1 MARPR
6 KTGLDYFP
14 FDVDFFDNYKIMDLL
29 NEYGA
34 LGVSIYQIILCKI
47 YKNGYYLEVPL
58 DKLATQIVRIIGN
71 RWIPKKDLVLQVILY
86 CADIGLFDKALLSQS
101 VITSAGLQQRYS
113 EVTVRNKVNKDK
125 YWLLE
130 KKETQEALI
139 TAPKA
144 LVSVAETKVNVTET
158 KVNATTIPQKERKG
172 KKSKVNSS
180 SSSLDTNNIVIPCQ
194 NGTYTVTEEQQQ
206 LLQQVF
212 KNVDVKEALLKMSD
226 YASIRPERQR
236 SLDSVEN
243 WIRKWLTENSN
254 GKFQQVNRSSGSD
267 KQQNVKTKEGADNK
281 SSNTSYDISA
291 FKKYDIFE

>member
-29 NEYGA
+29 NEYGT

-101 VITSAGLQQRYS
+101 VITSVGLQQRYS

-139 TAPKA
+139 TVPKT
-144 LVSVAETKVNVTET
+144 LVSVTETKANATETKVNVT
-158 KVNATTIPQKERKG
+158 TIPQKESKE

-180 SSSLDTNNIVIPCQ
+180 KLYTNDIVIPCK
-194 NGTYTVTEEQQQ
+194 NGTYTVTEKQQQQ
-206 LLQQVF
+206 LQQVY
-212 KNVDVKEALLKMSD
+212 KNIDVKEALLKMSD
-226 YASIRPERQR
+226 YAYIRPERQR
-236 SLDSVEN
+236 SLDGVEN
-243 WIRKWLTENSN
+243 WIRKWLTENDN
-254 GKFQQVNRSSGSD
+254 GKF
-267 KQQNVKTKEGADNK
+267 KTKHKESDAKNAK
-281 SSNTSYDISA
+281 AAERNMSKTSYDIKS
-291 FKKYDIFE
+291 FKDYDIFE

>member
-29 NEYGA
+29 NEYGT
-34 LGVSIYQIILCKI
+34 LGVSIYQILLCKI

-58 DKLATQIVRIIGN
+58 DKLAVQIVRIIGN
-71 RWIPKKDLVLQVILY
+71 RWIPKKDLVRQVILY

-101 VITSAGLQQRYS
+101 VITSVGLQQRYS

-139 TAPKA
+139 TVPKTF
-144 LVSVAETKVNVTET
+144 VSATETKVNVTET
-158 KVNATTIPQKERKG
+158 KVNTTTIPQKERKE
-172 KKSKVNSS
+172 KKSKVNS
-180 SSSLDTNNIVIPCQ
+180 SSSLDTNNIVIPNQ
-194 NGTYTVTEEQQQ
+194 NGTYTVTEEKQELLQQ
-206 LLQQVF
+206 LL
-212 KNVDVKEALLKMSD
+212 KNIDVKEALLKMSD

-254 GKFQQVNRSSGSD
+254 GKFQQVNRSSSSD
-267 KQQNVKTKEGADNK
+267 KQQNVKTRQE
-281 SSNTSYDISA
+281 TSYDL
-291 FKKYDIFE
+291 KKFVEFDVFD

>member
-29 NEYGA
+29 NEYGT
-34 LGVSIYQIILCKI
+34 LGVSIYQILLCKI

-101 VITSAGLQQRYS
+101 VITSVGLQQRYS

-144 LVSVAETKVNVTET
+144 FVSATETKVNVTET
-158 KVNATTIPQKERKG
+158 KVNATTIPQKERKE
-172 KKSKVNSS
+172 KKSKVNS

-212 KNVDVKEALLKMSD
+212 KNIDVKEALLKMSD

-236 SLDSVEN
+236 SLDGVEN

-254 GKFQQVNRSSGSD
+254 GKFQQVNRSSSSD
-267 KQQNVKTKEGADNK
+267 KQQNVKPKPE
-281 SSNTSYDISA
+281 TSYDL
-291 FKKYDIFE
+291 KKFVEFDVFD